1 MAMLNHNTVYL
12 GTELKLN
19 IHIEPI
25 DGLSMKMYDFEVE
38 VYCNPKK
45 IATASKKGD
54 ALTNLVSRDDDDNN
68 YIALIDT
75 NIIGVGKMMC
85 KVTAYI
91 KDNDFADNLRT
102 EVVVMDTGITIVK

>member
-25 DGLSMKMYDFEVE
+25 DGLSMEKYDFEVE

-45 IATASKKGD
+45 VTTANKKGTL
-54 ALTNLVSRDDDDNN
+54 LTNLLYRDPDN

>member
-25 DGLSMKMYDFEVE
+25 DGLSMEGYDFEVE

-45 IATASKKGD
+45 VAPASKKGTL
-54 ALTNLVSRDDDDNN
+54 LTNLVYRDADN

-85 KVTAYI
+85 RVTAYI